1 MPEGEQTSVVIAQEI
16 AAVEGTDPME
26 LEPLYG
32 AVDTDALDALFR
44 NSDAPDLTVE
54 FSYGGHTVRV
64 EGPGQVE
71 ILTKGQH
78 TGGSVPVCS
87 D

>member
-1 MPEGEQTSVVIAQEI
+1 MSEGEQTSVVIAQEI

-26 LEPLYG
+26 LEPLYS
-32 AVDTDALDALFR
+32 AVDTDALDALLR

-54 FSYGGHTVRV
+54 FSYSGHTVRV

-71 ILTKGQH
+71 ILPKSQPDGCPAQI
-78 TGGSVPVCS
+78 CS